1 MRILYLGAGMP
12 LTSEAPDSHLNAS
25 DPEATFINASCLDLL
40 LIEMVPMAYR
50 LTTEVGS
57 LGYEEGAQ
65 AEDENTREAAFHR
78 LEALGYRV
86 GQGLVER

>member
-1 MRILYLGAGMP
+1 MP
-12 LTSEAPDSHLNAS
+12 MASEASDPQLNAS

-50 LTTEVGS
+50 LTTELGS
-57 LGYEEGAQ
+57 LGYEEGTEADD
-65 AEDENTREAAFHR
+65 EDTREAAFHR